1 MDYTAISVSAVTITA
16 DWKPKDS
23 ACFVHKNTLVSA
35 SFWFDDKLVS
45 SLQIIWNLKSDKN
58 REGHIQAIL
67 NFNIFFIKIY

>member
-1 MDYTAISVSAVTITA
+1 MEYTAISVSTVTITT

-45 SLQIIWNLKSDKN
+45 SLKIIWYLKSDKN
-58 REGHIQAIL
+58 RERYI
-67 NFNIFFIKIY
+67 